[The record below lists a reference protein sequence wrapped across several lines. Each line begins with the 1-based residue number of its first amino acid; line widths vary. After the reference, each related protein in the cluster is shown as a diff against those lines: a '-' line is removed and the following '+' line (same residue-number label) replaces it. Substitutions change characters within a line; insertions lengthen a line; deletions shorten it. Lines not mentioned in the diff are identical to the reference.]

1 MVESKSRREI
11 LRTIGLVLVFI
22 GMQFGTAIRNVA
34 PALEIV
40 NIIMAV
46 SIVLLID
53 YRGVKEL
60 KING

>member
-46 SIVLLID
+46 SIVLL
-53 YRGVKEL
+53 K
-60 KING
+60 N